1 MTADKA
7 IDKQNVRADNCFGR
21 EGCNIDFH
29 FDKAYVG
36 DYNYVGGGGKTVRG
50 VYVKIS
56 VRYNAAACGPCEQ
69 VQLLQVLRNITKTD
83 GKMVSADPGSAT
95 RRERSG
101 WGDPKSKSRGW
112 RVDALESETKPYYSS
127 SWVGKTGSAT
137 TPAVLWDTPGDWSTD
152 TNAGKELET
161 CAICTPKA
169 GPSTALACVRWG
181 YYIDSTGNVAFRPS
195 VPVAY
200 CGVTQ
205 PLNDATLRWGAIAG
219 NTPANIDFRKQPPP
233 PAEK

>member
-1 MTADKA
+1 
-7 IDKQNVRADNCFGR
+7 
-21 EGCNIDFH
+21 
-29 FDKAYVG
+29 VG

-69 VQLLQVLRNITKTD
+69 VQLLQVLRNISKTD
-83 GKMVSADPGSAT
+83 GKIVSADPGTAT

-101 WGDPKSKSRGW
+101 WGDPKSRSRGW

-127 SWVGKTGSAT
+127 SWVGKPGSAT
-137 TPAVLWDTPGDWSTD
+137 TAAVLWDTPGDWSTD
-152 TNAGKELET
+152 TNAGKEFET
-161 CAICTPKA
+161 CAICTPKT

-181 YYIDSTGNVAFRPS
+181 YYIDSDGTIAFRPS

-205 PLNDATLRWGAIAG
+205 RLNDATLRWGTIAG

-233 PAEK
+233 PPAAK